1 MKKVLIVIEKFLP
14 DSSAIINCL
23 HPIILG
29 MKEKNISIDVLT
41 YRKEK
46 KLSNFETINGVN
58 IYRVNDIY
66 NLSDNKL
73 LKKTILRIYRKL
85 FLDRKFI
92 KLGKS
97 LLNKNKYDCLIACSY
112 PFLME
117 YCASKIAHNTNIPF
131 VSYQFDPYSNNKIIA
146 KPSQEKRTKE
156 EIKVLSKA
164 AKVFLPIEYY
174 DENMDSELS
183 ILKNKYHP
191 IDFPL
196 ISEVNGIENNR
207 LSDLPT
213 FAYAGAFYDDVRE
226 PKQMLEFFSKLDM
239 DFRLYIYCIARGK
252 CRKQLEEYKE
262 ILKEKLVLKYDV
274 CKEECNNIIYNA
286 DFNINLGNNISN
298 QVPSKLY
305 EIVSIG
311 KPIINF
317 YTIEEDTSK
326 KFLERYELCLNL
338 NIQKDSDSNINTF
351 ENFYQKNIN
360 KKLSYKDITSIYKD
374 SKQIV
379 NEFISE
385 VEKVCE
391 NK

>member
-1 MKKVLIVIEKFLP
+1 
-14 DSSAIINCL
+14 
-23 HPIILG
+23 
-29 MKEKNISIDVLT
+29 
-41 YRKEK
+41 
-46 KLSNFETINGVN
+46 
-58 IYRVNDIY
+58 
-66 NLSDNKL
+66 
-73 LKKTILRIYRKL
+73 
-85 FLDRKFI
+85 
-92 KLGKS
+92 
-97 LLNKNKYDCLIACSY
+97 
-112 PFLME
+112 
-117 YCASKIAHNTNIPF
+117 
-131 VSYQFDPYSNNKIIA
+131 
-146 KPSQEKRTKE
+146 
-156 EIKVLSKA
+156 
-164 AKVFLPIEYY
+164 
-174 DENMDSELS
+174 
-183 ILKNKYHP
+183 
-191 IDFPL
+191 
-196 ISEVNGIENNR
+196 
-207 LSDLPT
+207 
-213 FAYAGAFYDDVRE
+213 
-226 PKQMLEFFSKLDM
+226 MLEFFSKLDM